1 MRATTARL
9 HRALRTGDTFLL
21 AAGLV
26 GVLVWW
32 PDHIG
37 TALIVMGV
45 WVLGALTYINYFV
58 VRLAY
63 PPRRWF
69 IAVFKGR
76 LPQLPAVMPHA
87 FETTTTIEPLSIG
100 VSSEPL
106 TCQRDNREYFGEG
119 VPDRGDEYFSRFQA
133 RHQALLDE
141 QSAGDCFFFV
151 ELAETNRLVGR
162 GNLVDVRDVPPP
174 SGTA

>member
-1 MRATTARL
+1 
-9 HRALRTGDTFLL
+9 
-21 AAGLV
+21 
-26 GVLVWW
+26 VLVWW

-37 TALIVMGV
+37 TAFIVMAG
-45 WVLGALTYINYFV
+45 WVLGTLKYINYFV

-87 FETTTTIEPLSIG
+87 FETSTTIEPLNIG
-100 VSSEPL
+100 VSSEPP
-106 TCQRDNREYFGEG
+106 TCQRDNREYFAEG

-133 RHQALLDE
+133 HHQELLDDQSSDISDA
-141 QSAGDCFFFV
+141 QSA
-151 ELAETNRLVGR
+151 
-162 GNLVDVRDVPPP
+162 
-174 SGTA
+174 